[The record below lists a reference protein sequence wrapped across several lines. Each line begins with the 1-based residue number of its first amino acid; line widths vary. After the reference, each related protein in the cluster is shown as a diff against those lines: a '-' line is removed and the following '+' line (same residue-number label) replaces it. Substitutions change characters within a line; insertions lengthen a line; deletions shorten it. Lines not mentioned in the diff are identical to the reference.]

1 MTRKHYQK
9 VATALYNY
17 RRQVEQD
24 ATYGD
29 ELAMKLATME
39 DIAQLLSDIFQ
50 GDNELFDEERFL
62 GACVEGK

>member
-1 MTRKHYQK
+1 
-9 VATALYNY
+9 
-17 RRQVEQD
+17 
-24 ATYGD
+24 
-29 ELAMKLATME
+29 MKLATME